1 MQEERMEKECRFPA
15 LLKEARLFDKYF
27 LEVFKGGLI

>member
-1 MQEERMEKECRFPA
+1 MQEERMEKECGFAA
-15 LLKEARLFDKYF
+15 LLKEARLLDKCF